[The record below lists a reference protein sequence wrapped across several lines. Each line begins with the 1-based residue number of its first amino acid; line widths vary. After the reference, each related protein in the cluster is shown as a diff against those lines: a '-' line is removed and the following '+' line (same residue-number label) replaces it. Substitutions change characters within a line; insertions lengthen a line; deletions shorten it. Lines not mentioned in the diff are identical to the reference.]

1 VVTGMTPQMDTS
13 DRNELKNMVRGTIHL
28 PGEDGY
34 DAARQVWNAMI
45 DRRPA
50 AIVGAA
56 GIADV
61 MATVRFGGE
70 RGLPVAIRC
79 GGHNV
84 AGSAVGDGG
93 IVIDLASFKSVRVDP
108 AKRRVRAGGGVLWG
122 EYDRETQAFGLA
134 SPGGAVS
141 TTGIAG
147 LTLGGGYGYLSRR
160 YGMACDNLLSAT
172 VVTASGKLVTASADS
187 HPDLFWALRG
197 GGGNFGVVTEFE
209 FQLHP
214 VRYPVGG
221 MIAFPFEMSKTVLQR
236 FRDLSLEASDDLVLM
251 AAIMPAPD
259 GGKTV
264 GVVMSHTGTDEEGE
278 RAIRPIRELGSVLM
292 DTIGR
297 MPYCAMQR
305 QIDLSYP
312 KGRRHYWK
320 SAFLKGLTDD
330 VIDLMIETVSASPS
344 PMNTVL
350 VEAHGGAVARVA
362 NDATAFGHRDA
373 KFNLSILGISENPA
387 IDAEQMAWARQGW
400 QKIRP
405 YSTGGTY
412 VNYLSE
418 GEDVHSAYSD
428 ARFQRLTAIKAQ
440 CDPANLFRFN
450 QNIPPATG
458 QA

>member
-1 VVTGMTPQMDTS
+1 MTPQMDTS
-13 DRNELKNMVRGTIHL
+13 EQNELKNMIQGTIHL
-28 PGEDGY
+28 PGGDGY
-34 DAARQVWNAMI
+34 HETRQVWNGMI
-45 DRRPA
+45 DHRPA

-61 MATVRFGGE
+61 IATVRFASE

-84 AGSAVGDGG
+84 AGSAVGDDG

-108 AKRRVRAGGGVLWG
+108 AERRVRAGGGVLWG

-172 VVTASGKLVTASADS
+172 VVTALGELVTASADS

-214 VRYPVGG
+214 VREPVGG
-221 MIAFPFEMSKTVLQR
+221 MVVFPFAMSKTVLQR

-251 AAIMPAPD
+251 AAILPAP
-259 GGKTV
+259 GGGNIV
-264 GVVMSHTGTDEEGE
+264 GVVMSHTGTDEESE
-278 RAIRPIRELGSVLM
+278 RAIRPFRELGSVLT
-292 DTIGR
+292 DTIGH

-312 KGRRHYWK
+312 KGRRYYWK
-320 SAFLKGLTDD
+320 SAFLKSLTDD
-330 VIDLMIETVSASPS
+330 VIDLTIETVRTSPS

-350 VEAHGGAVARVA
+350 VESYGGAVARVA
-362 NDATAFGHRDA
+362 NDATAFGNRDA
-373 KFNLSILGISENPA
+373 KFNLSFLGISEEPA
-387 IDAEQMAWARQGW
+387 IDAEQIAWARVGW
-400 QKIRP
+400 QRIRP
-405 YSTGGTY
+405 FSTGGAY

-418 GEDVHSAYSD
+418 GEDVHLAYGD
-428 ARFQRLTAIKAQ
+428 ARFQRLATIKAQ
-440 CDPANLFRFN
+440 YDPTNLFRFN
-450 QNIPPATG
+450 QNIPPAKG
-458 QA
+458 